1 MCTGSGAIAIS
12 LKKFLNDENIKAD
25 ISASDISIEA
35 LRTADENAKDI
46 LGKDEIKFMVSDLF
60 DEINEKFDI
69 IISNPPYIE
78 TDKIKELSKD
88 VQAEPHL
95 ALDGGSDGLRFYRNI
110 RFQVEKF
117 LNKGGLVILEIG
129 YNQKDAVCE
138 LFEGSSCI
146 EDLAGNDRVIIWE
159 YK

>member
-1 MCTGSGAIAIS
+1 M
-12 LKKFLNDENIKAD
+12 DW
-25 ISASDISIEA
+25 
-35 LRTADENAKDI
+35 
-46 LGKDEIKFMVSDLF
+46 
-60 DEINEKFDI
+60 
-69 IISNPPYIE
+69 
-78 TDKIKELSKD
+78 
-88 VQAEPHL
+88 
-95 ALDGGSDGLRFYRNI
+95 FYRNI

-146 EDLAGNDRVIIWE
+146 EDLSGNDRVIIWE